1 MRIICSNP
9 RPLTKEKDGNT
20 YPVSFTESISLPR
33 YENSKHNENNQ
44 PPSLIQ
50 QAKNFATSVTR
61 HVMAGMPQVSDEERS
76 SRMAIC
82 KGCPLFNRE
91 DPENP
96 KCNECGCYLKI
107 KTSWALESCPQ
118 KRWGPATVNKNCG
131 CGG

>member
-1 MRIICSNP
+1 MINISVSESSESSRESIKLEPYKQSPTIVQQIKKVN
-9 RPLTKEKDGNT
+9 PLTKGINT
-20 YPVSFTESISLPR
+20 VTNIT
-33 YENSKHNENNQ
+33 
-44 PPSLIQ
+44 
-50 QAKNFATSVTR
+50 TSVIR
-61 HVMAGMPQVSDEERS
+61 HVGAGMPQVSDEERS

-118 KRWGPATVNKNCG
+118 KKWGPAIVSKNCG